1 MMSDTILVTGS
12 TGKVGSQV
20 VEQLAAAGANIRA
33 AVQAT
38 SNVEA
43 IKRVGAQTSVID
55 FNDRAS
61 LGEALRGVGKV
72 FLIMPLV
79 HNMAEVNAGF
89 VEEAAKA
96 GVKQIVKLSV
106 LGADAEPT
114 MVLAGWHRE
123 MEKKIEES
131 EIPFTFIRPTHF
143 MQNFLEMPTIKS
155 QATFY
160 QSTGE
165 GKSAYVDTADIAA
178 VSVKALTESGH
189 EGKFYE
195 ITGPEA
201 LSNYDVAEILS
212 RVSGKQ
218 ISYVDVS
225 EDVIRSGMKAGGL
238 PEWLIESLIELN
250 AFQKAGKTAQVSPDV
265 EKVTG
270 RKPKHFEQ
278 WAGENLEA
286 FR

>member
-1 MMSDTILVTGS
+1 MSDTILVTGS

-20 VEQLAAAGANIRA
+20 VEQLAAAGAKVRA

-43 IKRVGAQTSVID
+43 IKRAGAETAVMD

-61 LGEALRGVGKV
+61 VSEALRGVGRA

-79 HNMAEVNAGF
+79 HNMVEANSGF

-106 LGADAEPT
+106 LGADAEPPI
-114 MVLAGWHRE
+114 VLAGWHRE
-123 MEKKIEES
+123 MEKKIES
-131 EIPFTFIRPTHF
+131 SGIHFTFIRPTHF
-143 MQNFLEMPTIKS
+143 MQNFLGMPTIKS
-155 QATFY
+155 QAAFY
-160 QSTGE
+160 QSTGD

-178 VSVKALTESGH
+178 VTVKALTQGGH
-189 EGKFYE
+189 EGKMYAV
-195 ITGPEA
+195 TGPEA

-212 RVSGKQ
+212 RVTGKQ

-225 EDVIRSGMKAGGL
+225 DDVIRSGMKAGGL
-238 PEWLIESLIELN
+238 PEWVIETLIELN
-250 AFQKAGKTAQVSPDV
+250 ASQKAGMTAQVSPDV

-270 RKPKHFEQ
+270 RKPKSFDQ
-278 WAGENLEA
+278 WAGENIEA
-286 FR
+286 FK

>member
-1 MMSDTILVTGS
+1 MSDAILVTGS

-20 VEQLAAAGANIRA
+20 VEQLAAAGAKIRA

-43 IKRVGAQTSVID
+43 IKRSGAETAVMD

-61 LGEALRGVGKV
+61 IGEALQGVGKA

-79 HNMAEVNAGF
+79 HNMLEVNSGF

-106 LGADAEPT
+106 LGADAEPP

-123 MEKKIEES
+123 MEKKIES
-131 EIPFTFIRPTHF
+131 SGIHFTFIRPTHF
-143 MQNFLEMPTIKS
+143 MQNFLGMPTIKS
-155 QATFY
+155 QAAFY
-160 QSTGE
+160 QSTGD

-178 VSVKALTESGH
+178 VAVKTLTESGH
-189 EGKFYE
+189 EGKVYE
-195 ITGPEA
+195 VTGPEA

-212 RVSGKQ
+212 RVTGKQ

-225 EDVIRSGMKAGGL
+225 DDVIRSGMKAGGL
-238 PEWLIESLIELN
+238 PEWLIETLIELN
-250 AFQKAGKTAQVSPDV
+250 SFQKAGRTAQVSPDV
-265 EKVTG
+265 ENVTG
-270 RKPKHFEQ
+270 RKPKSFDQ
-278 WAGENLEA
+278 WAGENIEA